1 MNRFIE
7 ILEKDI
13 ISTIEG
19 LTGITPKL
27 TLNNEEEI
35 TQNIAIM
42 PPLACMHISS
52 MGDIEGKIALCM
64 PSILATVL
72 ADMMLGGE
80 GEGKEEMNDED
91 LDAAKEIVSNIFG
104 GFSTS
109 LSAQKELPKLTF
121 SIDDVEFINEN
132 DEISLEKYFQIYTY
146 NIEIS
151 NTNSQLYIAVDN
163 NITSNFVAQKATQQ
177 PPSQAPAKKKTNN
190 NCSND
195 EEELS
200 PSEIKNISLIMDVKL
215 PVRVRIG
222 SRKMLLKDVL
232 SMDIGSVIELNQL
245 ANDPLDI
252 LVGDKVIAQGEVVIV
267 DGNFGIQISEIGTKR
282 ERLEKL
288 R

>member
-1 MNRFIE
+1 MNKFVE

-13 ISTIEG
+13 SSTIEG

-27 TLNNEEEI
+27 TLDSEEKI

-42 PPLACMHISS
+42 PPLVCMHISS
-52 MGDIEGKIALCM
+52 LGDIEGNIALCM
-64 PSILATVL
+64 TPTLATAL
-72 ADMMLGGE
+72 GDMMLGGE
-80 GEGKEEMNDED
+80 GESKEDMNDED
-91 LDAAKEIVSNIFG
+91 IDAAKEIVSNIFG

-121 SIDDVEFINEN
+121 NIDNVEFVGEN
-132 DEISLEKYFQIYTY
+132 DDISLEKYFIIYTY
-146 NIEIS
+146 NVSIS
-151 NTNSQLYIAVDN
+151 SVTSQLYIALDE
-163 NITSNFVAQKATQQ
+163 NIATNFSAQKEEEETLVQT
-177 PPSQAPAKKKTNN
+177 PIKAKTKNG
-190 NCSND
+190 CDD

>member
-1 MNRFIE
+1 VNKFIE

-27 TLNNEEEI
+27 SLDNEEEI

-42 PPLACMHISS
+42 PPLACMHISTK
-52 MGDIEGKIALCM
+52 GDIEGKIALCM
-64 PSILATVL
+64 PPALATAL
-72 ADMMLGGE
+72 GDMMMGGE
-80 GEGKEEMNDED
+80 GESKEEMNDED

-109 LSAQKELPKLTF
+109 LSAQKEVPKLTF
-121 SIDDVEFINEN
+121 NIDSIDFIGEN
-132 DEISLEKYFQIYTY
+132 DEISLEKYHKIYTY
-146 NIEIS
+146 DVTVS
-151 NTNSQLYIAVDN
+151 AVNSQLYIALDK
-163 NITSNFVAQKATQQ
+163 NIESKF
-177 PPSQAPAKKKTNN
+177 
-190 NCSND
+190 
-195 EEELS
+195 EEETQSKQEKTAQTTKKHSANTCSEEEDLS
-200 PSEIKNISLIMDVKL
+200 VSEMKNISLIMDVKL

-252 LVGDKVIAQGEVVIV
+252 LVGDKIIAQGEVVIV
-267 DGNFGIQISEIGTKR
+267 DGNFGIQISEIGSKR

>member
-1 MNRFIE
+1 MNMFIE

-13 ISTIEG
+13 VSTIEG

-27 TLNNEEEI
+27 TLDNEEEI

-52 MGDIEGKIALCM
+52 QGDIEGKIALCM
-64 PSILATVL
+64 TPTLATAL
-72 ADMMLGGE
+72 GDMMLGGE
-80 GEGKEEMNDED
+80 GESKEDMNDED
-91 LDAAKEIVSNIFG
+91 LDATKEIVSNIFG

-121 SIDDVEFINEN
+121 NIDDVEFIGEN
-132 DEISLEKYFQIYTY
+132 DEISLDKYFKIFTY
-146 NIEIS
+146 NVEIS
-151 NTNSQLYIAVDN
+151 SITSQLYIAIDK
-163 NITSNFVAQKATQQ
+163 NIASNFVVQKETEQ
-177 PPSQAPAKKKTNN
+177 PTSQAPAKKKTNN
-190 NCSND
+190 GCSD

-267 DGNFGIQISEIGTKR
+267 DGNFGIQISEIGSKR

>member
-1 MNRFIE
+1 MNKFVE

-27 TLNNEEEI
+27 TLDSEEKI

-42 PPLACMHISS
+42 PPLVCMHISS
-52 MGDIEGKIALCM
+52 SGDIEGNVALCM
-64 PSILATVL
+64 TPTLATAL
-72 ADMMLGGE
+72 GDMMLGGE
-80 GEGKEEMNDED
+80 GESKEDMNDED
-91 LDAAKEIVSNIFG
+91 IDAAKEIVSNIFG

-121 SIDDVEFINEN
+121 NINNVEFVGEN
-132 DEISLEKYFQIYTY
+132 DDISLEKYYIIYTY
-146 NIEIS
+146 NVEIS
-151 NTNSQLYIAVDN
+151 SITSQLYIAIDE
-163 NITSNFVAQKATQQ
+163 NIATRFSAQKEEEEDVLA
-177 PPSQAPAKKKTNN
+177 QAPTKTKNG
-190 NCSND
+190 CDD

>member
-1 MNRFIE
+1 MNKFIE

-19 LTGITPKL
+19 LTGIAPQL
-27 TLNNEEEI
+27 TLNSDEKI
-35 TQNIAIM
+35 TQNTTII
-42 PPLACMHISS
+42 PPFVCMYISS
-52 MGDIEGKIALCM
+52 LGDIEGNIALCM
-64 PSILATVL
+64 PPALATAL
-72 ADMMLGGE
+72 GDMMLGGE
-80 GEGKEEMNDED
+80 GESKEDMNDED
-91 LDAAKEIVSNIFG
+91 IDAAKEIVSNIFG

-121 SIDDVEFINEN
+121 SIDNVEFTGEN
-132 DEISLEKYFQIYTY
+132 DNISLEKYFIIYTY
-146 NIEIS
+146 NIAIS
-151 NTNSQLYIAVDN
+151 NITSQLYIAIDE
-163 NITSNFVAQKATQQ
+163 NIATKFSTQKEREKTT
-177 PPSQAPAKKKTNN
+177 SQAPTKAKTKNG
-190 NCSND
+190 CDD

-232 SMDIGSVIELNQL
+232 GMDIGSVIELNQL

-252 LVGDKVIAQGEVVIV
+252 LVGDKIIAQGEVVIV

>member
-1 MNRFIE
+1 MNKFIE

-13 ISTIEG
+13 SSTIEG
-19 LTGITPKL
+19 LTGIAPKL
-27 TLNNEEEI
+27 TLDSEEKI
-35 TQNIAIM
+35 TQNIAVM
-42 PPLACMHISS
+42 PPLVCMHIASL
-52 MGDIEGKIALCM
+52 GDIEGNIALCM
-64 PSILATVL
+64 TPALATAL
-72 ADMMLGGE
+72 GDMMLGGE
-80 GEGKEEMNDED
+80 GESKEDMNDED
-91 LDAAKEIVSNIFG
+91 IDAAKEIVSNIFG

-121 SIDDVEFINEN
+121 SIDNVEFIKEN
-132 DEISLEKYFQIYTY
+132 DNISLEKYFTIYTY
-146 NIEIS
+146 NVSIS
-151 NTNSQLYIAVDN
+151 SITSQLYIAIDE
-163 NITSNFVAQKATQQ
+163 NIATKFSTQKEKEDIVSQTSTKA
-177 PPSQAPAKKKTNN
+177 KNG
-190 NCSND
+190 CDD